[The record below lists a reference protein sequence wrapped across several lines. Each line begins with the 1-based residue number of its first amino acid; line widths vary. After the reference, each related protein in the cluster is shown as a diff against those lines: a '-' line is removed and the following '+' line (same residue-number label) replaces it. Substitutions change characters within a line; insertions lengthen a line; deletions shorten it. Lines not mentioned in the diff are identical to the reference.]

1 MTMINIRTT
10 AEEIAK
16 TLAYAKQSGSDQLI
30 VTPLLYPS
38 GSMVVVRIDKSADGY
53 FVSDYGC
60 GARETSMMGE
70 SEKIFRRQAKK
81 ASELHGVK
89 FTEDLFYDSDVPAE
103 ALVGAVIC
111 VANASKYCVEQTAL
125 AVATAERNTR
135 RELLWSHLEVAFQGT
150 KIVRG
155 GEVSGASDRWEF
167 DAVVQREVQP
177 VLFEL
182 VSPTGGSV
190 NAAVTKFLDIRDL
203 GPEMFGRV
211 AVTVDRA
218 NTPHLAVLARNA
230 QIIGLKS
237 PASDYAAAA

>member
-1 MTMINIRTT
+1 MTDIRTI

-16 TLAYAKQSGSDQLI
+16 ALAYAKQSGSDQLI

-38 GSMVVVRIDKSADGY
+38 GSMVVVRIDKGAHGY

-81 ASELHGVK
+81 ASEHHGVR
-89 FTEDLFYDSDVPAE
+89 FTDDLFYDVDVPAD
-103 ALVGAVIC
+103 ALVTAVVC

-125 AVATAERNTR
+125 AVASAERDVR
-135 RELLWSHLEVAFQGT
+135 RELLWSHLETAFQGIA
-150 KIVRG
+150 IVRG
-155 GEVSGASDRWEF
+155 GEVSGASDRWQF
-167 DAVVQREVQP
+167 DAVLQREVQP

-203 GPEMFGRV
+203 GPNVFGRV
-211 AVTVDRA
+211 AVTVDKA
-218 NTPHLAVLARNA
+218 KTPHLAVLARNA
-230 QIIGLKS
+230 QIVSLKS
-237 PASDYAAAA
+237 PAAAYAAAA